1 MPTPTPTPAPPPRP
15 RRQPAPSVSPAD
27 SNVAHKWQAI
37 AALISAVVGAL
48 TFAVGFFGLPAAG
61 VTSPLG
67 VSETVTA
74 TTTVAATVTAT
85 VASSETS
92 GGSGGGNPS
101 PDVKTPEVQW
111 SGPLLLESYFDLDQI
126 PPENNLDQDVVLD
139 VIEAQEAHLIYNE
152 YALVPKGESPGFDE
166 CKLLVSTKS
175 QSVVDV
181 PEGRSICLKTNE
193 GRIALVTLDSLHSGA
208 GTVDITAK
216 VWRKENL

>member
-1 MPTPTPTPAPPPRP
+1 MYMSTPTPTPPPRP
-15 RRQPAPSVSPAD
+15 QRQPALSGSPAD
-27 SNVAHKWQAI
+27 SDVAPKWQAI

-74 TTTVAATVTAT
+74 TTTATTTVTAA
-85 VASSETS
+85 VASTPD
-92 GGSGGGNPS
+92 GSGGGNPS
-101 PDVKTPEVQW
+101 PDAKTPEVQW

-126 PPENNLDQDVVLD
+126 PPENNMDQDVVLNGID
-139 VIEAQEAHLIYNE
+139 AQEAHLIYNG
-152 YALVPKGESPGFDE
+152 YALVPKGGSPGFDD

-175 QSVVDV
+175 RSAVDV

-193 GRIALVTLDSLHSGA
+193 GRIALVTLDSLHSGT
-208 GTVDITAK
+208 GTVDITVK
-216 VWRKENL
+216 VWRKGNL